1 MCSLGHHSPSD
12 RDRGVGTLDLYIC
25 NPQDFVVTR
34 CKHLGIA
41 VHSLSLFFS
50 LHPVTEGEDF
60 KACLDFLCQY
70 VCVGVVVD
78 SYLLCFEIN
87 KAIVAV
93 LMLFTIS
100 LLEVLIPWPTE
111 NDFCL

>member
-41 VHSLSLFFS
+41 VHSLSLFFHFTLLLKERILKHALIFCVS
-50 LHPVTEGEDF
+50 M
-60 KACLDFLCQY
+60 
-70 VCVGVVVD
+70 CVGGIVVD

-100 LLEVLIPWPTE
+100 LLELLIPWPTE